1 MDDAKIQH
9 RYLDFVRPFYEL
21 LLIAEVEL
29 VVSVFVQF
37 IILLLKLRSLLSEL
51 RSLLQ
56 KL

>member
-51 RSLLQ
+51 RRLLQ

>member
-9 RYLDFVRPFYEL
+9 RYLDLVRPFYEL